1 MSTLPKIRVKSR
13 GNRLIIKADTLPKS
27 AKSSAVLT
35 LSSRKDPTQSQNGKL
50 HNNNNNNRTVNN
62 NVKNNTILKY
72 AG

>member
-35 LSSRKDPTQSQNGKL
+35 LSSKKDPSHPQKGKN
-50 HNNNNNNRTVNN
+50 NNNNNNRIINN
-62 NVKNNTILKY
+62 NAKNNTILKY

>member
-27 AKSSAVLT
+27 ARSSAVLT
-35 LSSRKDPTQSQNGKL
+35 LSSKKDPSHPQNGKN
-50 HNNNNNNRTVNN
+50 NNNNNNRTVNN
-62 NVKNNTILKY
+62 NAKNKILKY